1 MMRTTRLQNS
11 RAIGLACALLCALTT
26 GQALA
31 QAAPA
36 AAAPAAPAT
45 PAAAAPA
52 AAPAAQAGS
61 GFLPPASSSAK
72 VVDSIQVVVNDEV
85 ITRNEVANRLV
96 QVTQNM
102 KARNPQAQLPDAS
115 VMQRQ
120 VLEAMIVERAQL
132 QLAKEM
138 GVRVDDRTLDAT
150 IGRIAENQ
158 KLSVQDLRNQMEKE
172 GMPFA
177 QFREDIR
184 NEIMMQRLR
193 EHEVDSKIQISEA
206 EVDTYMAAS
215 KAAAADRF
223 EADISQ
229 ILVRVPE
236 NASPEQIAARAAR
249 AEEVVRQLRTGADF
263 AKMAATYS
271 DAPDA
276 LKGGEIGWRDA
287 DRLPPVFSA
296 ELRKL
301 QPGQVTSI
309 IKTNVGFH
317 ILKMAGKRSL
327 ADGSAGADKTVV
339 EQTHARHI
347 LIKVTPTMTEGEV
360 KRKLLELK
368 EKMDNNA
375 GTFEELARLHSQDG
389 SASKGGDLG
398 WLYPGDTVPEFE
410 QAMATLKPGQVSDVV
425 QSPFGF
431 HLIQVI
437 ERKSEDVTQ
446 QKERNVARQV
456 IRERKM
462 QEAMESW
469 VREVRDRAY
478 VEFREEQ

>member
-1 MMRTTRLQNS
+1 MMRTTRLQS
-11 RAIGLACALLCALTT
+11 LQMAAALLCALSA

-31 QAAPA
+31 QATT
-36 AAAPAAPAT
+36 T
-45 PAAAAPA
+45 PAAKAETPA
-52 AAPAAQAGS
+52 STGG
-61 GFLPPASSSAK
+61 GFLPPASANAK
-72 VVDSIQVVVNDEV
+72 VIDSIQVVVNDEV
-85 ITRNEVANRLV
+85 ITRNEVAGRV
-96 QVTQNM
+96 AQVSQNM
-102 KARNPQAQLPDAS
+102 KARNAQMPDPAT
-115 VMQRQ
+115 MERQ

-138 GVRVDDRTLDAT
+138 GVKVDDRTLDAT

-158 KLSVQDLRNQMEKE
+158 KMSVQDMRNQMEKE

-193 EHEVDSKIQISEA
+193 EHEVDSKIQVSEA
-206 EVDTYMAAS
+206 EIDTYMAAA
-215 KAAAADRF
+215 KAAEADRI
-223 EADISQ
+223 EVDISQ

-249 AEEVVRQLRTGADF
+249 AEEVMRQLRTGADF
-263 AKMAATYS
+263 ARMASTYS

-287 DRLPPVFSA
+287 DRLPPMFST

-301 QPGQVTSI
+301 EAGQVTPI
-309 IKTNVGFH
+309 LKTNVGFH
-317 ILKMAGKRSL
+317 ILKLAGKRSL
-327 ADGSAGADKTVV
+327 GGETEKSVV

-375 GTFEELARLHSQDG
+375 GTFEDLARLHSQDG

-410 QAMATLKPGQVSDVV
+410 TAMNALKPGEVSDVI

-437 ERKSEDVTQ
+437 GRKSEDVTQ

-456 IRERKM
+456 LRDRKM
-462 QEAMESW
+462 QEAMEDW
-469 VREVRDRAY
+469 MRQVRDRAY

>member
-1 MMRTTRLQNS
+1 MMRTTRLQS
-11 RAIGLACALLCALTT
+11 LQMAAALLCALTA

-31 QAAPA
+31 QADTSA
-36 AAAPAAPAT
+36 AT
-45 PAAAAPA
+45 
-52 AAPAAQAGS
+52 GG
-61 GFLPPASSSAK
+61 GFLPPASANAK

-85 ITRNEVANRLV
+85 ITRNEVTGRVA
-96 QVTQNM
+96 QVSQNM
-102 KARNPQAQLPDAS
+102 KARNAQLPDPAT
-115 VMQRQ
+115 MERQ

-138 GVRVDDRTLDAT
+138 GVKVDDRTLDAT

-158 KLSVQDLRNQMEKE
+158 KMSVQDMRNQMEKE

-193 EHEVDSKIQISEA
+193 EHEVDSKIQVSEA
-206 EVDTYMAAS
+206 EIDTYMAAA
-215 KAAAADRF
+215 KAAEADRI
-223 EADISQ
+223 EVDISQ

-249 AEEVVRQLRTGADF
+249 AEEVMRQLRTGADF
-263 AKMAATYS
+263 ARMASTYS

-287 DRLPPVFSA
+287 DRLPPMFST

-301 QPGQVTSI
+301 EAGQVTPI
-309 IKTNVGFH
+309 LKTNVGFH
-317 ILKMAGKRSL
+317 ILKLSNKRSL
-327 ADGSAGADKTVV
+327 AGETDKTVV

-375 GTFEELARLHSQDG
+375 GTFEDLARLHSQDG

-410 QAMATLKPGQVSDVV
+410 TAMNELKPGQVSDVI

-437 ERKSEDVTQ
+437 GRKSEDVTQ

-456 IRERKM
+456 LRDRKM
-462 QEAMESW
+462 QEAMEDW
-469 VREVRDRAY
+469 MRQVRDRAY

>member
-1 MMRTTRLQNS
+1 M
-11 RAIGLACALLCALTT
+11 AAALLCVLSA

-31 QAAPA
+31 QADTSA
-36 AAAPAAPAT
+36 AT
-45 PAAAAPA
+45 
-52 AAPAAQAGS
+52 GG
-61 GFLPPASSSAK
+61 GFLPPASANAK
-72 VVDSIQVVVNDEV
+72 VIDSIQVVVNDEV
-85 ITRNEVANRLV
+85 ITRNEVAGRMV

-102 KARNPQAQLPDAS
+102 KARNAQMPDPAT
-115 VMQRQ
+115 MERQ

-138 GVRVDDRTLDAT
+138 GVKVDDRTLDAT
-150 IGRIAENQ
+150 IARIAENQ
-158 KLSVQDLRNQMEKE
+158 KMSVQDMRNQMEKE
-172 GMPFA
+172 GMPYA

-193 EHEVDSKIQISEA
+193 EHEVDSKIQVSEA
-206 EVDTYMAAS
+206 EIDTYMAAA
-215 KAAAADRF
+215 KAAEADRI
-223 EADISQ
+223 EVDISQ

-236 NASPEQIAARAAR
+236 DATPEQIAARRAR
-249 AEEVVRQLRTGADF
+249 AEEVMRQLRTGADF
-263 AKMAATYS
+263 ARMASTYS

-287 DRLPPVFSA
+287 DRLPPMFST
-296 ELRKL
+296 ELRKIEA
-301 QPGQVTSI
+301 GQVTPVL
-309 IKTNVGFH
+309 KTNVGFH
-317 ILKMAGKRSL
+317 ILKLAGKRPLTEQTEKS
-327 ADGSAGADKTVV
+327 VV

-375 GTFEELARLHSQDG
+375 GTFEDLARLHSQDG
-389 SASKGGDLG
+389 SAPKGGDLG

-410 QAMATLKPGQVSDVV
+410 TAMNDLKPGQVSDVI

-437 ERKSEDVTQ
+437 ARKSEDVTQ
-446 QKERNVARQV
+446 QKERNLARNV
-456 IRERKM
+456 LRERKM
-462 QEAMESW
+462 QEAMEDW
-469 VREVRDRAY
+469 MRQVRDRAY
-478 VEFREEQ
+478 VEFREDQ

>member
-1 MMRTTRLQNS
+1 MNHPEMSVIQMMRTTRLQS
-11 RAIGLACALLCALTT
+11 LQMAAALLCALTA

-31 QAAPA
+31 QAEPSA
-36 AAAPAAPAT
+36 AT
-45 PAAAAPA
+45 
-52 AAPAAQAGS
+52 GG
-61 GFLPPASSSAK
+61 GFLPPASANAK
-72 VVDSIQVVVNDEV
+72 VIDSIQVVVNDEV
-85 ITRNEVANRLV
+85 ITRNEVAGRLV

-102 KARNPQAQLPDAS
+102 KARNAQMPDPAT
-115 VMQRQ
+115 MERQ

-138 GVRVDDRTLDAT
+138 GVKVDDRTLDAT

-158 KLSVQDLRNQMEKE
+158 KMSVQDMRNQMEKE

-193 EHEVDSKIQISEA
+193 EHEVDSKIQVSEA
-206 EVDTYMAAS
+206 EIDTYMAAA
-215 KAAAADRF
+215 KAAEADRI
-223 EADISQ
+223 EVDISQ

-249 AEEVVRQLRTGADF
+249 AEEVMRQLRTGADF
-263 AKMAATYS
+263 ARMASTYS

-287 DRLPPVFSA
+287 DRLPPMFA
-296 ELRKL
+296 GELRKL
-301 QPGQVTSI
+301 EAGQVTPI
-309 IKTNVGFH
+309 LKTNVGFH
-317 ILKMAGKRSL
+317 ILKLSGKRSL
-327 ADGSAGADKTVV
+327 GGEAEKSVV

-410 QAMATLKPGQVSDVV
+410 NAMNDLKPGQVSDVV

-437 ERKSEDVTQ
+437 GRKSEDVTQ

-456 IRERKM
+456 LRDRKM
-462 QEAMESW
+462 QEAMEDW
-469 VREVRDRAY
+469 MRQVRDRAY

>member
-1 MMRTTRLQNS
+1 MMRTTRLQS
-11 RAIGLACALLCALTT
+11 LQMAAALLCALTA

-31 QAAPA
+31 QAATQAEPSA
-36 AAAPAAPAT
+36 AT
-45 PAAAAPA
+45 
-52 AAPAAQAGS
+52 GG
-61 GFLPPASSSAK
+61 GFLPPASANAK

-85 ITRNEVANRLV
+85 ITRNEVAGRVV
-96 QVTQNM
+96 QVAQNM
-102 KARNPQAQLPDAS
+102 KARNAQMPDPAT
-115 VMQRQ
+115 MERQ

-138 GVRVDDRTLDAT
+138 GVKVDDRTLDAT

-158 KLSVQDLRNQMEKE
+158 KLSVQDMRNQMEKE

-193 EHEVDSKIQISEA
+193 EHEVDSKIQVSEA
-206 EVDTYMAAS
+206 EIDTYMAAA
-215 KAAAADRF
+215 KAAEADRI
-223 EADISQ
+223 EVDISQ

-249 AEEVVRQLRTGADF
+249 AEEVMRQLRTGADF
-263 AKMAATYS
+263 ARMASTYS

-287 DRLPPVFSA
+287 DRLPPMFST

-301 QPGQVTSI
+301 EAGQVTPVL
-309 IKTNVGFH
+309 KTNVGFH
-317 ILKMAGKRSL
+317 ILKLAGKRPLGGETEKS
-327 ADGSAGADKTVV
+327 VV

-375 GTFEELARLHSQDG
+375 GTFEDLARLHSQDG

-410 QAMATLKPGQVSDVV
+410 TAMNDLKPGQVSDVI

-437 ERKSEDVTQ
+437 GRKSEDVTQ

-456 IRERKM
+456 LRDRKM
-462 QEAMESW
+462 QEAMEDW
-469 VREVRDRAY
+469 MRQVRDRAY

>member
-1 MMRTTRLQNS
+1 MMRTTRLQS
-11 RAIGLACALLCALTT
+11 LQLAAALLCALSA
-26 GQALA
+26 GQVLA
-31 QAAPA
+31 Q
-36 AAAPAAPAT
+36 
-45 PAAAAPA
+45 AAAPA
-52 AAPAAQAGS
+52 AATPAPAAGA
-61 GFLPPASSSAK
+61 GFLPPASANAK

-85 ITRNEVANRLV
+85 ITRNEVAGRLV
-96 QVTQNM
+96 QVTANM
-102 KARNPQAQLPDAS
+102 KARNAQMPDTAT
-115 VMQRQ
+115 MERQ

-138 GVRVDDRTLDAT
+138 GVKVDDRTLDAT

-158 KLSVQDLRNQMEKE
+158 KLSVQDMRNQMEKE
-172 GMPFA
+172 GMTFS

-193 EHEVDSKIQISEA
+193 EHEVDSKVQVSEA
-206 EVDTYMAAS
+206 EIDTYMAAA
-215 KAAAADRF
+215 KAAAADRI
-223 EADISQ
+223 EVDIAQ

-249 AEEVVRQLRTGADF
+249 AEEVMRQLRTGADF
-263 AKMAATYS
+263 ARMASTYS

-287 DRLPPVFSA
+287 DRLPPNFSA
-296 ELRKL
+296 ELRKIE
-301 QPGQVTSI
+301 PGQFTPI
-309 IKTNVGFH
+309 LKTNVGFH
-317 ILKMAGKRSL
+317 ILKLAGKRSL
-327 ADGSAGADKTVV
+327 AGDTDKSIV
-339 EQTHARHI
+339 EQTRARHI
-347 LIKVTPTMTEGEV
+347 LLKVTPTMTEGEV
-360 KRKLLELK
+360 KRKLLEIK
-368 EKMDNNA
+368 EKMANNA

-410 QAMATLKPGQVSDVV
+410 TAMNALKPGETSDIV

-431 HLIQVI
+431 HLIQVV

-456 IRERKM
+456 LRDRKM
-462 QEAMESW
+462 QEAMEDW
-469 VREVRDRAY
+469 MRQVRDRAY

>member
-1 MMRTTRLQNS
+1 MMRTTRLQS
-11 RAIGLACALLCALTT
+11 LPMAAALLCALTA

-31 QAAPA
+31 QSE
-36 AAAPAAPAT
+36 T
-45 PAAAAPA
+45 PAST
-52 AAPAAQAGS
+52 GG
-61 GFLPPASSSAK
+61 GFLPPASANAK
-72 VVDSIQVVVNDEV
+72 VIDSIQVVVNDEV
-85 ITRNEVANRLV
+85 ITRNEVAGRMM

-102 KARNPQAQLPDAS
+102 RARNAQMPDPAT
-115 VMQRQ
+115 MERQ
-120 VLEAMIVERAQL
+120 VLEAMIIERAQL

-158 KLSVQDLRNQMEKE
+158 QMSVQDMRNQMEKE

-193 EHEVDSKIQISEA
+193 EHEVDSKVQVSEA
-206 EVDTYMAAS
+206 EIDTYLAAA
-215 KAAAADRF
+215 KAAEADRI
-223 EADISQ
+223 EVDISQ

-249 AEEVVRQLRTGADF
+249 AEEVMRQLRTGADF
-263 AKMAATYS
+263 ARMASTYS

-287 DRLPPVFSA
+287 DRLPPMFA
-296 ELRKL
+296 NELRKL
-301 QPGQVTSI
+301 EPGQVTPI
-309 IKTNVGFH
+309 LKTNVGFH
-317 ILKMAGKRSL
+317 ILKLSGKRSL
-327 ADGSAGADKTVV
+327 AGETDKTVV

-347 LIKVTPTMTEGEV
+347 LLKVTPTMTEGEV

-410 QAMATLKPGQVSDVV
+410 NAMNELQPGQVSDVV

-437 ERKSEDVTQ
+437 ARKSEDVTQ

-456 IRERKM
+456 LRDRKM
-462 QEAMESW
+462 QEAMEDW
-469 VREVRDRAY
+469 MRQVRDRAY

>member
-1 MMRTTRLQNS
+1 MMRTTRLQS
-11 RAIGLACALLCALTT
+11 LQMAAALLCALTA

-31 QAAPA
+31 QADTSA
-36 AAAPAAPAT
+36 AT
-45 PAAAAPA
+45 
-52 AAPAAQAGS
+52 GG
-61 GFLPPASSSAK
+61 GFLPPASANAK
-72 VVDSIQVVVNDEV
+72 VIDSIQVVVNDEV
-85 ITRNEVANRLV
+85 ITRNEVAGRVV

-102 KARNPQAQLPDAS
+102 KARNAQMPDPAT
-115 VMQRQ
+115 MERQ

-138 GVRVDDRTLDAT
+138 GVKVDDRTLDAT
-150 IGRIAENQ
+150 IARIAENQ
-158 KLSVQDLRNQMEKE
+158 KMSVQDMRNQMEKE
-172 GMPFA
+172 GMPYA

-193 EHEVDSKIQISEA
+193 EHEVDSKIQVSEA
-206 EVDTYMAAS
+206 EIDTYMAAA
-215 KAAAADRF
+215 KAAEADRI
-223 EADISQ
+223 EVDISQ

-249 AEEVVRQLRTGADF
+249 AEEVMRQLRTGADF
-263 AKMAATYS
+263 ARMASTYS

-287 DRLPPVFSA
+287 DRLPPMFST

-301 QPGQVTSI
+301 EAGQVTPVL
-309 IKTNVGFH
+309 KTNVGFH
-317 ILKMAGKRSL
+317 ILKLSGKRSL
-327 ADGSAGADKTVV
+327 GGETEKSVV

-375 GTFEELARLHSQDG
+375 GTFEDLARLHSQDG

-410 QAMATLKPGQVSDVV
+410 NAMKDLQPGQVSDVV

-437 ERKSEDVTQ
+437 ARKSEDVTQ
-446 QKERNVARQV
+446 QKERNMARQV
-456 IRERKM
+456 LRDRKM
-462 QEAMESW
+462 QEAMEDW
-469 VREVRDRAY
+469 MRQVRDRAY

>member
-1 MMRTTRLQNS
+1 MMRTTRLQS
-11 RAIGLACALLCALTT
+11 LQMAAALLCALTA

-31 QAAPA
+31 QADTA
-36 AAAPAAPAT
+36 AAT
-45 PAAAAPA
+45 
-52 AAPAAQAGS
+52 GG
-61 GFLPPASSSAK
+61 GFLPPASANAK

-85 ITRNEVANRLV
+85 ITRNEVTGRVA

-102 KARNPQAQLPDAS
+102 KARNAQMPDPAT
-115 VMQRQ
+115 MERQ

-138 GVRVDDRTLDAT
+138 GVKVDDRTLDAT

-158 KLSVQDLRNQMEKE
+158 KMSVQDMRNQMEKE

-193 EHEVDSKIQISEA
+193 EHEVDSKIQVSEA
-206 EVDTYMAAS
+206 EIDTYMAAA
-215 KAAAADRF
+215 KAAEADRI
-223 EADISQ
+223 EVDISQ

-249 AEEVVRQLRTGADF
+249 AEEVMRQLRTGADF
-263 AKMAATYS
+263 ARMASTYS

-287 DRLPPVFSA
+287 DRLPPMFST

-301 QPGQVTSI
+301 EAGQVTPI
-309 IKTNVGFH
+309 LKTNVGFH
-317 ILKMAGKRSL
+317 ILKLSGKRSL
-327 ADGSAGADKTVV
+327 AGETDKTVV

-375 GTFEELARLHSQDG
+375 GAFEDLARLHSQDG

-410 QAMATLKPGQVSDVV
+410 TAMNALKPGEVSDVI

-437 ERKSEDVTQ
+437 GRKSEDVTQ

-456 IRERKM
+456 LRDRKM
-462 QEAMESW
+462 QEAMEDW
-469 VREVRDRAY
+469 MRQVRDRAY

>member
-1 MMRTTRLQNS
+1 MMRTTRLQS
-11 RAIGLACALLCALTT
+11 LQMAAALLCALTA

-31 QAAPA
+31 QAATA
-36 AAAPAAPAT
+36 AAT
-45 PAAAAPA
+45 
-52 AAPAAQAGS
+52 GG
-61 GFLPPASSSAK
+61 GFLPPASANAK

-85 ITRNEVANRLV
+85 ITRNEVTGRVA

-102 KARNPQAQLPDAS
+102 KARNAQMPDPAT
-115 VMQRQ
+115 MERQ

-138 GVRVDDRTLDAT
+138 GVKVDDRTLDAT

-158 KLSVQDLRNQMEKE
+158 KMSVQDMRNQMEKE

-193 EHEVDSKIQISEA
+193 EHEVDSKIQVSEA
-206 EVDTYMAAS
+206 EIDTYMAAA
-215 KAAAADRF
+215 KAAEADRI
-223 EADISQ
+223 EVDISQ

-249 AEEVVRQLRTGADF
+249 AEEVMRQLRTGADF
-263 AKMAATYS
+263 ARMASTYS

-287 DRLPPVFSA
+287 DRLPPMFST

-301 QPGQVTSI
+301 EAGQVTPI
-309 IKTNVGFH
+309 LKTNVGFH
-317 ILKMAGKRSL
+317 ILKLSGKRSL
-327 ADGSAGADKTVV
+327 AGETDKTVV

-375 GTFEELARLHSQDG
+375 GTFEDLARLHSQDG

-410 QAMATLKPGQVSDVV
+410 TAMNALKPGEVSDVI

-437 ERKSEDVTQ
+437 GRKSEDVTQ

-456 IRERKM
+456 LRDRKM
-462 QEAMESW
+462 QEAMEDW
-469 VREVRDRAY
+469 MRQVRDRAY